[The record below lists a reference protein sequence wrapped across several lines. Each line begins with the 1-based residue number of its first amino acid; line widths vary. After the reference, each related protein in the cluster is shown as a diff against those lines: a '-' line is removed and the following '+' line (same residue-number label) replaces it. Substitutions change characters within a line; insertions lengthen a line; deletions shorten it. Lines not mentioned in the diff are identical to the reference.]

1 MPTLLIKGRHDPVIC
16 DEQTQVFVRDVQNGQ
31 LMIYEESGHLP
42 HFEEPDRFAADV
54 IQFVLG
60 TRQ

>member
-1 MPTLLIKGRHDPVIC
+1 M
-16 DEQTQVFVRDVQNGQ
+16 
-31 LMIYEESGHLP
+31 YEESGHLP